1 MSRRKEQ
8 HGWSRCLWL
17 SRGHCRTAS
26 GEGLQPASGRTRQNA
41 LILPAKNPDADA
53 GRLGDAQAGEG
64 SSACSTER
72 FKVGVGAEDG
82 YRQDR
87 TQIPWILRRDG

>member
-26 GEGLQPASGRTRQNA
+26 GEGLQPASGQRRQNA
-41 LILPAKNPDADA
+41 LMLPAKNP
-53 GRLGDAQAGEG
+53 
-64 SSACSTER
+64 
-72 FKVGVGAEDG
+72 
-82 YRQDR
+82 
-87 TQIPWILRRDG
+87 